1 MNFALK
7 SPMDLLC
14 ECSDF
19 RTVNLMLSYLAAYGI
34 DHHSRALYKQL
45 PLCVAKELPNL
56 NLYIESRLIQ
66 TKKCLEIT
74 KGNLINEVNACVASY
89 CLSNETDKI
98 IERADIESEL
108 KL

>member
-1 MNFALK
+1 
-7 SPMDLLC
+7 
-14 ECSDF
+14 
-19 RTVNLMLSYLAAYGI
+19 
-34 DHHSRALYKQL
+34 
-45 PLCVAKELPNL
+45 
-56 NLYIESRLIQ
+56 LYIESRLIQ